1 MAQYWFI
8 RHGESVAQVSTWPGD
23 DPEVPLSPRG
33 VEQARAL
40 AKGVSALPIE
50 RVLCS
55 PFVRA
60 RETARHLLADSR
72 HEPTFVSDLRERFA
86 GEWSKIFHRDAAM
99 QAQLAQW
106 EFRPPNGE
114 SVRDAALRGLR
125 ALAEHEREAHTL
137 VVAHGRILA
146 GVLTLLDGRDWCKGV
161 KSLENC
167 VLAQREVAPNTWA
180 RLVENLEE
188 R

>member
-23 DPEVPLSPRG
+23 DADVPLSPRG
-33 VEQARAL
+33 IEQARAL
-40 AKGVSALPIE
+40 AATVAALPVE

-60 RETARHLLADSR
+60 RETARHLLAQTR
-72 HEPTFVSDLRERFA
+72 HEPAFVADLRERFA

-106 EFRPPNGE
+106 EFRPPQGE

-125 ALAEHEREAHTL
+125 ALARHEQEAHTL

-146 GVLTLLDGRDWCKGV
+146 GVLTLLDGRDWSLGV

-167 VLAQREVAPNTWA
+167 VLAEREVAPQTWT
-180 RLVENLEE
+180 RLLESHA
-188 R
+188 